1 MHCLSASRFFFCF
14 FFYFRFHAGTYVVQI
29 KLALRQ
35 LSSARN
41 YSVPYC
47 IVSRKVVVT
56 CAIYCM
62 QRAAIVACNNC
73 RLSNVFE
80 NIQEDKVLQPMTAF
94 GGIT

>member
-1 MHCLSASRFFFCF
+1 MLLIAKVIRDMSKD
-14 FFYFRFHAGTYVVQI
+14 VVI
-29 KLALRQ
+29 
-35 LSSARN
+35 
-41 YSVPYC
+41 
-47 IVSRKVVVT
+47 T

-80 NIQEDKVLQPMTAF
+80 NIHEAKMLQPMTAF